1 VARSASLT
9 GRWLPTYGW
18 WPHPERFQASVV
30 ISPYHS
36 TLEHDTNASF
46 ATVVRGYAG
55 SGTPVWEHDMGT
67 QRIGE
72 ERVLVLSELDVPPP
86 PDSGAIL
93 EVHTVR
99 EDRQPTERRE
109 PLRPWRR
116 HRSVQAI
123 GMWIDAVSPDGGGYV
138 IPTQPIRGAK
148 KVIARDD
155 VQVVPG
161 IIATGDVDTD
171 LLLLNVIGKPVE
183 VRLVASSPEG
193 LVQESAPFELGPYSA
208 WYGSL
213 RRTVPRVRRL
223 LESGGGVGSL
233 AVYSNHRLLPHFG
246 FRRDGGP
253 VGSMDHTAPIFAN

>member
-1 VARSASLT
+1 MARSASLT
-9 GRWLPTYGW
+9 GPWLPTFGW
-18 WPHPERFQASVV
+18 WPHPDRFRASVI

-36 TLEHDTNASF
+36 TLEDDGQARF

-55 SGTPVWEHDMGT
+55 SGTAVWEHDMGM

-72 ERVLVLSELDVPPP
+72 ERVLELGELEVPPP
-86 PDSGAIL
+86 PDDGGIL
-93 EVHTVR
+93 EIHTVR
-99 EDRQPTERRE
+99 EDRKPADG
-109 PLRPWRR
+109 
-116 HRSVQAI
+116 VQAI

-155 VQVVPG
+155 VQVIPG
-161 IIATGDVDTD
+161 IVATDDVDTD
-171 LLLLNVIGKPVE
+171 LLLLNVIGEPVE
-183 VRLVASSPEG
+183 VRLVASSAEG
-193 LVQESAPFELGPYSA
+193 LVQESAPFELGPFSA
-208 WYGSL
+208 WNGSL

-223 LESGGGVGSL
+223 LEPSGGVGSL

-253 VGSMDHTAPIFAN
+253 IGSMDHTAPIFAN